1 MNTYIKAK
9 KITYLKSGKIKGI
22 LKLSDKSTT
31 KFEIDKSG
39 EWYQWGNNADNLCIS
54 VPLIEKLIENKYN

>member
-1 MNTYIKAK
+1 MVTIKSK

-31 KFEIDKSG
+31 KFEIQKDG
-39 EWYQWGNNADNLCIS
+39 EWFQWGNTFDNLCIS
-54 VPLIEKLIENKYN
+54 VSLVENLQQQMFN

>member
-1 MNTYIKAK
+1 MVTIKSK

-31 KFEIDKSG
+31 KFEIQKDG
-39 EWYQWGNNADNLCIS
+39 EWFQWGNTFDNLCIS
-54 VPLIEKLIENKYN
+54 VSLIENLQQQMFN